1 MLYNSKVSLFCWLVA
16 SLACNHS
23 FADVEVSKTDSKT
36 SVAVPKTENVLRQ
49 KTSNLTAPDIGM
61 AVTQPRQF
69 SNPVTPPTPRLS
81 SSNLQASVATNSSSP
96 LFEDSKQQRKYESV
110 LNGIRNLK
118 LNDGN
123 EGTSNDWFVVGGV
136 VGNQANFDAFQGEED
151 VARRVVEFLEQ
162 TDNRCQW
169 KIFSRETDAYTAQ
182 ENVSKVQSEYQ
193 QWRQAQ
199 INRQNAIRRSQQ
211 QAAANAYRRRCSS
224 GSG

>member
-1 MLYNSKVSLFCWLVA
+1 MLYNSKVSLFCCLAA
-16 SLACNHS
+16 SLVCSHC

-36 SVAVPKTENVLRQ
+36 SVAVPKTENVPRQ
-49 KTSNLTAPDIGM
+49 QTSNLTAPDIGM

-69 SNPVTPPTPRLS
+69 STPTTLSTPRLS
-81 SSNLQASVATNSSSP
+81 SSNLQASAAINSSSP
-96 LFEDSKQQRKYESV
+96 LFEDTKQQQKFESV
-110 LNGIRNLK
+110 LNGIRKLK

-123 EGTSNDWFVVGGV
+123 DGTSNDWFVVGGI
-136 VGNQANFDAFQGEED
+136 VGNQANFEAFQGEED
-151 VARRVVEFLEQ
+151 VARRVVEFLDQ

-182 ENVSKVQSEYQ
+182 ENVSKVKSEYQ
-193 QWRQAQ
+193 QWRQTQ

>member
-1 MLYNSKVSLFCWLVA
+1 MLYNSKVSLLCLLVA
-16 SLACNHS
+16 SLACSHL

-36 SVAVPKTENVLRQ
+36 SVAIPKTENVPRQ
-49 KTSNLTAPDIGM
+49 KTSTLTAPDIGM
-61 AVTQPRQF
+61 TVTKPTQF
-69 SNPVTPPTPRLS
+69 SNPIVLPTTRLS
-81 SSNLQASVATNSSSP
+81 SPNVQASVATNSSSP

-118 LNDGN
+118 PADGN
-123 EGTSNDWFVVGGV
+123 TGSSNDWFVVGGV

-151 VARRVVEFLEQ
+151 VARRVVEFLDQ

-169 KIFSRETDAYTAQ
+169 KIFSRQTDAYAAQ
-182 ENVSKVQSEYQ
+182 ENVSKVKSEYQ

-211 QAAANAYRRRCSS
+211 QAAANAYRKRCSS